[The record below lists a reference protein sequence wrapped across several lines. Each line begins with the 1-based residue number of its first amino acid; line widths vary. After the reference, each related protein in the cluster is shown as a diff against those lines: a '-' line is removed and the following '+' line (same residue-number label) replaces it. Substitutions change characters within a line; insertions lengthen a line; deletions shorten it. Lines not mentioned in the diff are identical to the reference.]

1 MYCCTLLYVHSSIAI
16 ILMGKRELIALLNL
30 SSWCLMMVERL
41 FLAMPR
47 SCLQFVIVVF
57 PDHTHLLFLH
67 VENPNI
73 VQIRFSKSPGE
84 ILGLN
89 PDLSNKLIGNDNQAF
104 TYAVDLNMTHHQ
116 MFVYSDVADY
126 TYVGNITD
134 PILRIVS
141 YKQFKSSTQS
151 HQEFVNLHYVHLAK
165 SYIDQIHI
173 DIKDEIGRS
182 FPFVGGKTLVK
193 LHFERIKS

>member
-1 MYCCTLLYVHSSIAI
+1 MNTVCMKDGSCPEIKLFIPAGNYNSPQHLVEQIQIAI
-16 ILMGKRELIALLNL
+16 EEKCGAILRQIHSMITL
-30 SSWCLMMVERL
+30 SYKKSGNCVN
-41 FLAMPR
+41 
-47 SCLQFVIVVF
+47 
-57 PDHTHLLFLH
+57 LH
-67 VENPNI
+67 VENPNR
-73 VQIRFSKSPGE
+73 VQIRFSKSLGE

-126 TYVGNITD
+126 TYVGNITA

-151 HQEFVNLHYVHLAK
+151 HQEFVNLHYVPLAK
-165 SYIDQIHI
+165 SYIDQVHI

-182 FPFVGGKTLVK
+182 FPFVGG
-193 LHFERIKS
+193 